1 MTEYVANYGNGETA
15 MHNRLMQPIRIAV
28 QLFYL
33 VFTFW
38 LGVSFFRF
46 VLHFRSGGLSPF
58 SSRPAA
64 IEAFLPIS
72 GLLGLR
78 DWAARGEINAVHPAA
93 VVIFVT
99 ALLVSLL
106 LKRSFCS
113 WICPVGAVSEMLWK
127 LGFSRLRRNLRP
139 PPVLDYLL
147 RGVKYLLL
155 AFFLSSILIMMP
167 AAAVNSFI
175 ASDYHKIADVR
186 LLDFFLNLSPLALGV
201 ITVLAVLSLFI
212 RNAFCRYGCPYGAL
226 LGLISMLSP
235 AKVTRHADI
244 CVSCGVCSQVCP
256 SYLPVMSSRRVSSP
270 ECIGCWRCISHC
282 RADGALTMQ
291 LWSSRLA
298 LPGLLFALLV
308 VVLFWGGSVM
318 GKLTGNW
325 QTAVTYDEYRQLT
338 GK

>member
-1 MTEYVANYGNGETA
+1 
-15 MHNRLMQPIRIAV
+15 MHNRLMQPVRIAI
-28 QLFYL
+28 QLCYL
-33 VFTFW
+33 ALTLW
-38 LGVSFFRF
+38 IGISFFRF
-46 VLHFRSGGLSPF
+46 ALHFRSGGLTPTVP
-58 SSRPAA
+58 RPAA

-78 DWAARGEINAVHPAA
+78 DWVARGEINPIHPAA

-99 ALLVSLL
+99 VLALSLL

-113 WICPVGAVSEMLWK
+113 WICPVGTVSEFLWK
-127 LGFSRLRRNLRP
+127 LGFSRLRRNLHPPRP
-139 PPVLDYLL
+139 LDYAL
-147 RGVKYLLL
+147 RGIKHLLL
-155 AFFLSSILIMMP
+155 AFFLGSILVLMP
-167 AAAVNSFI
+167 AAGVGGFI
-175 ASDYHKIADVR
+175 FSDYHKIADVR
-186 LLDFFLNLSPLALGV
+186 LLDFFLHLSATALTIIV
-201 ITVLAVLSLFI
+201 FLAVLSVFV

-226 LGLISMLSP
+226 LGLVSMFSP

-256 SYLPVMSSRRVSSP
+256 SYLPVMSATRLRSP

-291 LWSSRLA
+291 LWRSRTA

-308 VVLFWGGSVM
+308 VMLFWGGSIV

-325 QTAVTYDEYRQLT
+325 QTDVSYAEYSRLLT
-338 GK
+338 K